1 MITNVS
7 CTAAIV
13 AGLMIAGLAAAASR
27 AATDAAEAPA
37 TADASHMEPAG
48 AAPAR
53 PQESPPVPT
62 WRTRPIF
69 VCGHAVPVIFSDRP
83 CGASAEARVL
93 RVHDPGPGRAAS
105 IARAPTRETATRRPE
120 PRAPEPKQV
129 EPDER
134 CRKLRDERERLDDRM
149 RAGYTAR
156 EAARLWNRWREVGA
170 QIYAA
175 RC

>member
-1 MITNVS
+1 MITRIS
-7 CTAAIV
+7 RTSTIV
-13 AGLMIAGLAAAASR
+13 AGLMIGGLAAAASR
-27 AATDAAEAPA
+27 PATDTAEALAP
-37 TADASHMEPAG
+37 ADASHTEPAG
-48 AAPAR
+48 ATPTPAQT
-53 PQESPPVPT
+53 PQPAPT

-83 CGASAEARVL
+83 CGTSAEARVL

-105 IARAPTRETATRRPE
+105 VAGTPARETTRLRPE
-120 PRAPEPKQV
+120 PRAPEPKRVQS
-129 EPDER
+129 DER

-156 EAARLWNRWREVGA
+156 EAARLWNRWREVDA

>member
-1 MITNVS
+1 MITPVS
-7 CTAAIV
+7 CATAIV
-13 AGLMIAGLAAAASR
+13 TGLMIGSLAAAASP

-37 TADASHMEPAG
+37 PADASHTERAG
-48 AAPAR
+48 AAPTPSQT
-53 PQESPPVPT
+53 PQPAPT

-83 CGASAEARVL
+83 CGTSAE
-93 RVHDPGPGRAAS
+93 
-105 IARAPTRETATRRPE
+105 T
-120 PRAPEPKQV
+120 KQV
-129 EPDER
+129 EADER

>member
-1 MITNVS
+1 MITPAS
-7 CTAAIV
+7 CATAIV
-13 AGLMIAGLAAAASR
+13 TGLIIASLSAAASWVAT
-27 AATDAAEAPA
+27 AAPLASAP
-37 TADASHMEPAG
+37 ADASHADPAG
-48 AAPAR
+48 TAG
-53 PQESPPVPT
+53 PQASPPAPT

-83 CGASAEARVL
+83 CGTSAEARVL

-105 IARAPTRETATRRPE
+105 IARAPTRETTTPRPE
-120 PRAPEPKQV
+120 PRAPEPKRA
-129 EPDER
+129 ESDER
-134 CRKLRDERERLDDRM
+134 CRKLREERERLDDRM

-156 EAARLWNRWREVGA
+156 EAARLWNRWREVDA